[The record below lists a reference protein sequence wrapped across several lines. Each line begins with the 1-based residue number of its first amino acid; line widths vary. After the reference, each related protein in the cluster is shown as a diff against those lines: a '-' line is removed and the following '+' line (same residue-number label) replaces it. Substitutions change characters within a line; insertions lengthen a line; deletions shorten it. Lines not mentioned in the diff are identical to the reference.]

1 MSITIEDIPK
11 DIYRELMRSYI
22 DSDKDKISFSTLNKA
37 FMNDAYMKTY
47 RKRLKD
53 DFLINEAME
62 EQIILEYNDTYPN
75 NDVARETLPLEEQPP
90 SFEIYRKN
98 WIRDNKEKFM
108 RPPPP
113 RTKPPTFKSNS
124 SRGFTP
130 RTPKKTKV
138 GDTPRTPKRTLKKG
152 KTKVGDTPRTPKK
165 STTKTPKKT
174 KKSKSKKSTT
184 KTPKKTKKSKS
195 KKAHQSRDTPRT
207 P

>member
-1 MSITIEDIPK
+1 MSTTIEYIPK
-11 DIYRELMRSYI
+11 DIHRELMRFYI

-62 EQIILEYNDTYPN
+62 EQIILEYNYTYPN
-75 NDVARETLPLEEQPP
+75 NDIARETLPLEEQPP

-113 RTKPPTFKSNS
+113 KTKPPTFRRNS
-124 SRGFTP
+124 IRGETSR
-130 RTPKKTKV
+130 
-138 GDTPRTPKRTLKKG
+138 
-152 KTKVGDTPRTPKK
+152 
-165 STTKTPKKT
+165 TPKKT
-174 KKSKSKKSTT
+174 KKSKSKKSTS
-184 KTPKKTKKSKS
+184 KTRKKTLKKGKTSKGIEKKKSKTKKNTSK
-195 KKAHQSRDTPRT
+195 
-207 P
+207 

>member
-1 MSITIEDIPK
+1 MSITIKDIPK

-62 EQIILEYNDTYPN
+62 ERIILEYNDTYPN

-113 RTKPPTFKSNS
+113 RTKPPTFKGRNS
-124 SRGFTP
+124 SRGLTP
-130 RTPKKTKV
+130 
-138 GDTPRTPKRTLKKG
+138 
-152 KTKVGDTPRTPKK
+152 
-165 STTKTPKKT
+165 KTPKKT
-174 KKSKSKKSTT
+174 KKSKSKKSTS
-184 KTPKKTKKSKS
+184 KTRKKTKKSKS
-195 KKAHQSRDTPRT
+195 KKRT
-207 P
+207 SK